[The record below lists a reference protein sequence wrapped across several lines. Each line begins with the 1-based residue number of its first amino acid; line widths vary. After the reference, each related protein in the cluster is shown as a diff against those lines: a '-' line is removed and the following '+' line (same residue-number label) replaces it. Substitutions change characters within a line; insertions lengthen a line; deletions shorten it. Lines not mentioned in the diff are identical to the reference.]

1 MFEEH
6 QPLKRAVLTN
16 KTRNP
21 VLVENLPVE
30 FILTTDA
37 RLRSRFPH
45 EQYLYWFREPYATI
59 VLVTCEVLWKQRWC
73 SVFLCYIWLF
83 FRIYSFIISSLVY
96 VLLSLSLQD
105 LDEFKNILKPRLK
118 LIVQN
123 DDKEWFIVF
132 VSKAHPSNDLA
143 TKSAKKVYAKLEV
156 DFSSKKR
163 ERLGMLIGF
172 FVFFFVL

>member
-1 MFEEH
+1 MDLTYLFSFFTVEDVSDLWPTVKELFEQH

-59 VLVTCEVLWKQRWC
+59 VLVTCEVL
-73 SVFLCYIWLF
+73 VFRFSASFFGNGYTVHLQILKYETKMMFCIGYTLMSYHLF
-83 FRIYSFIISSLVY
+83 GY
-96 VLLSLSLQD
+96 VLYLWPCGILMSLRTFL
-105 LDEFKNILKPRLK
+105 NH
-118 LIVQN
+118 V
-123 DDKEWFIVF
+123 
-132 VSKAHPSNDLA
+132 
-143 TKSAKKVYAKLEV
+143 
-156 DFSSKKR
+156 
-163 ERLGMLIGF
+163 
-172 FVFFFVL
+172 

>member
-1 MFEEH
+1 MMDSMDYAFFFVLIIYNSTCSLILRRFLLFCFLYLWILLTFSFIITVEDVSDLWPTVKGLFEEH

-59 VLVTCEVLWKQRWC
+59 VLVTCEVCMSHSLARLQKPKENMKQR
-73 SVFLCYIWLF
+73 
-83 FRIYSFIISSLVY
+83 
-96 VLLSLSLQD
+96 
-105 LDEFKNILKPRLK
+105 
-118 LIVQN
+118 
-123 DDKEWFIVF
+123 
-132 VSKAHPSNDLA
+132 
-143 TKSAKKVYAKLEV
+143 
-156 DFSSKKR
+156 
-163 ERLGMLIGF
+163 
-172 FVFFFVL
+172 